1 MWLVQNER
9 RKLTATA
16 LNSVAITIAAAG
28 FIAPIVAVSYGMPGA
43 PGSLYFAAV
52 SAVWLF
58 AAVGLHLIARAMLGG
73 LKE

>member
-16 LNSVAITIAAAG
+16 LNGVAITIAAAG

-43 PGSLYFAAV
+43 PGNLYFAAV
-52 SAVWLF
+52 SA
-58 AAVGLHLIARAMLGG
+58 I
-73 LKE
+73 